1 MKPTSFFLS
10 RSFFPSFLCLF
21 LFSLSPP
28 VEARV
33 SHFTLLFTND
43 QLGQMEPSAPSN
55 LPGNPVGGVSRRM
68 ALIDKIRQEVGPS
81 SVFLVDG
88 GNLFTGT
95 ALSDLT
101 KGEVDCA
108 AYKLMGYDA
117 VVLGEHDFDEGEK
130 ALLGFEKDYKIHW
143 ISANAVMTGG
153 QNFMQSYVLRSVP
166 GLRIGIIGFSN
177 EKTPQL
183 TKRENVRGLTFY
195 PPSDVAKGL
204 HSILKKDADFFI
216 ALTHEGLA
224 ADEKLAKE
232 NSFLHVIVGG
242 YSQDVLTEP
251 VVNKRK
257 DGTLDGPMIVQAG
270 SHGLYLGRLD
280 LTVDGDRKHGYAI
293 QNYQYQLIPITADL
307 PEDPQMQAL
316 LAKFERKLQDL
327 SLDEVLTTVDNPA
340 ANNESGDSLLGE
352 VTADAVRKASGSQV
366 ALIHSGAFVADLKAG
381 AFNREALYAL
391 FPYEDDVDTFVM
403 PGRVLRKIVEQS
415 AAASGTAGFLQVS
428 GLSITRGAEGLQIMV
443 GDAPLNDRLRYKVA
457 TNGFLAEGGAG
468 YDEFRQLKDR
478 EKTGLMVRSLL
489 EAALKAQPHLSPD
502 RLEKRWNSL

>member
-1 MKPTSFFLS
+1 MKQKHAFFWSLRLFFLALS
-10 RSFFPSFLCLF
+10 AWFP
-21 LFSLSPP
+21 LSAQ
-28 VEARV
+28 ARV

-43 QLGQMEPSAPSN
+43 QLGQVEPIPSTDAN
-55 LPGNPVGGVSRRM
+55 KPVGGVARRM
-68 ALIDKIRQEVGPS
+68 ALVEKIRQEVGPS
-81 SVFLVDG
+81 NVFLVDG

-101 KGEVDCA
+101 RGEVDCA
-108 AYKLMGYDA
+108 AYKLMAYDA
-117 VVLGEHDFDEGEK
+117 VVLGERDFDEGEK

-143 ISANAVMTGG
+143 ISANAIMVGG

-232 NSFLHVIVGG
+232 NSFLHVVVGG
-242 YSQDVLTEP
+242 YSQDVLADP
-251 VVNKRK
+251 VVDKRK
-257 DGTLDGPMIVQAG
+257 DGTLNGPIIAQAG

-293 QNYQYQLIPITADL
+293 QDYKYQLIPITADL
-307 PEDPQMQAL
+307 PEDPQMLAL
-316 LAKFERKLQDL
+316 LAKFEKKLQNL
-327 SLDEVLTTVDNPA
+327 SLDEVLTTADSPA
-340 ANNESGDSLLGE
+340 INNEAGDSLLGQI
-352 VTADAVRKASGSQV
+352 TADSVRKASGAAV
-366 ALIHSGAFVADLKAG
+366 ALIHSGAFVGDLKAG
-381 AFNREALYAL
+381 SFTRENLYTL
-391 FPYEDDVDTFVM
+391 FPYEDDVITFEM
-403 PGRVLRKIVEQS
+403 PGRVLRKIIEQS
-415 AAASGTAGFLQVS
+415 VTASGSAGFLQVS
-428 GLSITRGAEGLQIMV
+428 GLTISRAAEGLTILV
-443 GDAPLNDRLRYKVA
+443 GTEPLNERLRYKVA

-468 YDEFRQLKDR
+468 YDVFRQLKDR

-489 EAALKAQPHLSPD
+489 EAALKETPHLSTSP
-502 RLEKRWNSL
+502 LEKRWNFL

>member
-1 MKPTSFFLS
+1 MKPTSALFWMLRFLA
-10 RSFFPSFLCLF
+10 F
-21 LFSLSPP
+21 LFFAAFPLSSQ
-28 VEARV
+28 ARV

-43 QLGQMEPSAPSN
+43 QLGQVEPVPAAEA
-55 LPGNPVGGVSRRM
+55 GKPVGGVARRL
-68 ALIDKIRQEVGPS
+68 ALVEKIRQEVGPS
-81 SVFLVDG
+81 NVFLVDG
-88 GNLFTGT
+88 GDLFTGT

-101 KGEVDCA
+101 RGEVDCA
-108 AYKLMGYDA
+108 AYKLLGYDA
-117 VVLGEHDFDEGEK
+117 VVLGERDFDEGEK

-153 QNFMQSYVLRSVP
+153 QNFMQSYVLRGVP

-216 ALTHEGLA
+216 ALTHEGLT

-232 NSFLHVIVGG
+232 NTFLHVIVGG
-242 YSQDVLTEP
+242 YSQDALTDP

-257 DGTLDGPMIVQAG
+257 DGTLEGPMIVQAG

-293 QNYQYQLIPITADL
+293 QDYKYQLIPITADL

-316 LAKFERKLQDL
+316 LAKFEKKLQNL
-327 SLDEVLTTVDNPA
+327 SLDEVLTTADGPA
-340 ANNESGDSLLGE
+340 VNNESGDSLLGQI
-352 VTADAVRKASGSQV
+352 TADAVRKASGAAV

-381 AFNREALYAL
+381 PFTRENLYTL
-391 FPYEDDVDTFVM
+391 FPYEDDVITFEM
-403 PGRVLRKIVEQS
+403 QGKQLRKIVAQS
-415 AAASGTAGFLQVS
+415 VTAAGSAGFLQVS
-428 GLSITRGAEGLQIMV
+428 GLTINRGPSGLTILV
-443 GDAPLNDRLRYKVA
+443 GVEPLNDRLRYKVA

-489 EAALKAQPHLSPD
+489 EAALKEEPHLTVGQ
-502 RLEKRWNSL
+502 LEKRWNSL

>member
-1 MKPTSFFLS
+1 MKTKTHSFAFFLGLS
-10 RSFFPSFLCLF
+10 CLLFSSFLCAAAQ
-21 LFSLSPP
+21 
-28 VEARV
+28 ARP

-43 QLGQMEPSAPSN
+43 QLGQMEPLAS
-55 LPGNPVGGVSRRM
+55 PGGDGKPVGGVSRRM
-68 ALIDKIRQEVGPS
+68 ALIEKIRAEVGAAN
-81 SVFLVDG
+81 VFLVDG

-101 KGEVDCA
+101 RGEVDCA

-143 ISANAVMTGG
+143 ISANAVAGG
-153 QNFMQSYVLRSVP
+153 HNFMDSYVLRRVP

-183 TKRENVRGLTFY
+183 TKRDNVRGLTFY

-216 ALTHEGLA
+216 AVTHEGLA
-224 ADEKLAKE
+224 ADRKLAKE
-232 NSFLHVIVGG
+232 NPFLHVIVGG
-242 YSQDVLTEP
+242 YSQDALADPE
-251 VVNKRK
+251 VNKRK

-280 LTVDGDRKHGYAI
+280 LTVDGDKKHGYAI
-293 QNYQYQLIPITADL
+293 QSYQYQLIPITQDL

-316 LAKFERKLQDL
+316 LAKFEKKLQAL
-327 SLDEVLTTVDNPA
+327 SLDEVLTTVDAPA
-340 ANNESGDSLLGE
+340 ANNQSGDSLLGE
-352 VTADAVRKASGSQV
+352 VTADAVRKASGAQV
-366 ALIHSGAFVADLKAG
+366 ALIHSGAFTADLKPG
-381 AFNREALYAL
+381 PFSRESLYAL
-391 FPYEDDVDTFVM
+391 FPSEDDVVTFQM
-403 PGRVLRKIVEQS
+403 SGRVLRKILEQS
-415 AAASGTAGFLQVS
+415 AAGPGGAAFLQVS
-428 GLSITRGAEGLQIMV
+428 GLTLTRSASGLQISV
-443 GDAPLNDRLRYKVA
+443 GGEPLNDHARYKVA

-468 YDEFRQLKDR
+468 YDEFRLLKDR

-502 RLEKRWNSL
+502 HMEKRWNPL